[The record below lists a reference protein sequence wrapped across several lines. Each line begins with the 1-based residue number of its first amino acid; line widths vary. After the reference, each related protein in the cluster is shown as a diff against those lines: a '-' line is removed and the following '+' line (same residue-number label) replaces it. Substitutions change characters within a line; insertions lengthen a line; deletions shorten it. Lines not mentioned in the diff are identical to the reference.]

1 MVEATGIRMHSGT
14 DVFLSAPTPDV
25 IHIRDIAHHLSLINR
40 FNGATDT
47 PYSVA
52 QHSVLVA
59 DLLLAKKQPADVC
72 LWGLLHDA
80 HEAYLGD
87 VTTPV
92 KAALFGDLIWPTGWD
107 DLTNGFDQ
115 AIQLKFS
122 LTLTTIEHREVKLA
136 DVTAFATE
144 WRDLMPGPC
153 PLAAKPS
160 PHRVKPLPWHRA
172 EDMFIKTYNTLARH
186 LNLAEA

>member
-1 MVEATGIRMHSGT
+1 MVTGVQTCCSS
-14 DVFLSAPTPDV
+14 DL
-25 IHIRDIAHHLSLINR
+25 
-40 FNGATDT
+40 
-47 PYSVA
+47 YSVA

-59 DLLLAKKQPADVC
+59 DLLLAQKQPAHVC

-87 VTTPV
+87 ITTPA
-92 KAALFGDLIWPTGWD
+92 KAALFGDLVWPTGWD
-107 DLTNGFDQ
+107 NLSFGFDA
-115 AIQLKFS
+115 AINRKFNLA
-122 LTLTTIEHREVKLA
+122 LTAVEMREVKLA
-136 DVTAFATE
+136 DLTALATE

-160 PHRVKPLPWHRA
+160 PHRVKPLAWHRA

>member
-1 MVEATGIRMHSGT
+1 MHSGT
-14 DVFLSAPTPDV
+14 DVFLLSPAPDA

-40 FNGATDT
+40 FNGATET

-59 DLLLAKKQPADVC
+59 DLLLHRKQPAHVC
-72 LWGLLHDA
+72 MWGLLHDA

-92 KAALFGDLIWPTGWD
+92 KAAIFGSLAAPSDWD
-107 DLTNGFDQ
+107 DATGRFDRTISAAFALHLT
-115 AIQLKFS
+115 AV
-122 LTLTTIEHREVKLA
+122 EAREVKLA
-136 DVTAFATE
+136 DLTALATE

-153 PLAAKPS
+153 PLPTKPS
-160 PHRVKPLPWHRA
+160 PHRVKPLSWHRA

-186 LNLAEA
+186 LNLPES

>member
-1 MVEATGIRMHSGT
+1 MTAPFIRMHSGV
-14 DVFLSAPTPDV
+14 DVLLETPTPDM
-25 IHIRDIAHHLSLINR
+25 IRMRDIAHHLALINR

-59 DLLLAKKQPADVC
+59 DLLLARKLPAHVC

-92 KAALFGDLIWPTGWD
+92 KAVLFGDLVWPTAWD
-107 DLTNGFDQ
+107 DLTERFD
-115 AIQLKFS
+115 
-122 LTLTTIEHREVKLA
+122 TTIRHVFGLALTPVEMREVKLA
-136 DVTAFATE
+136 DATAFATE

-160 PHRVKPLPWHRA
+160 PHRVKPLAWHRA

-186 LNLAEA
+186 LNLNEA